1 MRILLQPRKRK
12 MPATDN
18 QLTPIERLWGLLTPD
33 VREVRNIYLFAVLS
47 GLVNLSLPLGIQGI
61 VNLIQGGQVSTAW
74 MVLVFFV
81 VLGVLLMGVIR
92 VFQMRITEDLQQKVF
107 ARAAFEFVYRIP
119 RVKMELL
126 YRHYAPELMNRFFD
140 VLTVQKGLSKLL
152 LDFSTASLMVIFGL
166 ILLSLYHPFFIIFS
180 VILVFLIA
188 VIFKFTFD
196 RGLRTSLMES
206 KHKYKVAHWLEELA
220 RTGVTFRLA
229 GKTRL
234 PLHRIDHHVGDYLT
248 YREAHFRVLVQQY
261 SLMVVFK
268 VMVALG
274 LLAIGGFLVI
284 EQQMN
289 IGQFIAA
296 EIIIL
301 LIMAAVEKLIESLE
315 SIYDVL
321 TALEKIGQ
329 VTDLELEQDSG
340 IDLCDHC
347 DGTGLRVDLHD
358 VTFYYPDFK
367 KPTIDRVSL
376 HLKHGEKV
384 VVVGRTGSGKTTLL
398 QLLAG
403 LYDVQQGTVA
413 YNDFPRGNLELSS
426 LRSVIGD
433 CLSEELLF
441 EGTILDNITMGR
453 EAATFE
459 RVQWA
464 VKELGLEEFIRSQP
478 QGYETILDTQGR
490 RLARGIVQKL
500 LLARSIVDKPRLLL
514 LEDVLDVL
522 SEDRQ
527 RGVSD
532 FLMSKENGWTLVAI
546 SSDPYF
552 ARLADR
558 IILMEDGRI
567 IREGSFDEMKDLFI

>member
-1 MRILLQPRKRK
+1 

-126 YRHYAPELMNRFFD
+126 YKHYAPELMNRFFD

-301 LIMAAVEKLIESLE
+301 LIMGAVEKLIESLE

-347 DGTGLRVDLHD
+347 DGAGLRVDLHD
-358 VTFYYPDFK
+358 VTFYYPDFN
-367 KPTIDRVSL
+367 KPTIDKVSL
-376 HLKHGEKV
+376 HLTPGEKV
-384 VVVGRTGSGKTTLL
+384 LVVGRTGSGKTTLL

-403 LYDVQQGTVA
+403 LYDVQQGTVS

-453 EAATFE
+453 DAATFD

-532 FLMSKENGWTLVAI
+532 FLMSKDNGWTLVAI

-552 ARLADR
+552 AKLADR

>member
-1 MRILLQPRKRK
+1 

-126 YRHYAPELMNRFFD
+126 YKHYAPELMNRFFD

-229 GKTRL
+229 GKDQTSASSHRSSCWRL
-234 PLHRIDHHVGDYLT
+234 
-248 YREAHFRVLVQQY
+248 
-261 SLMVVFK
+261 S
-268 VMVALG
+268 
-274 LLAIGGFLVI
+274 
-284 EQQMN
+284 
-289 IGQFIAA
+289 
-296 EIIIL
+296 
-301 LIMAAVEKLIESLE
+301 
-315 SIYDVL
+315 
-321 TALEKIGQ
+321 
-329 VTDLELEQDSG
+329 DLPRG
-340 IDLCDHC
+340 
-347 DGTGLRVDLHD
+347 
-358 VTFYYPDFK
+358 P
-367 KPTIDRVSL
+367 
-376 HLKHGEKV
+376 
-384 VVVGRTGSGKTTLL
+384 
-398 QLLAG
+398 
-403 LYDVQQGTVA
+403 
-413 YNDFPRGNLELSS
+413 FPRA
-426 LRSVIGD
+426 
-433 CLSEELLF
+433 
-441 EGTILDNITMGR
+441 GTAVFAHGG
-453 EAATFE
+453 
-459 RVQWA
+459 VQGHGGSWA
-464 VKELGLEEFIRSQP
+464 FGHRWFS
-478 QGYETILDTQGR
+478 GH
-490 RLARGIVQKL
+490 
-500 LLARSIVDKPRLLL
+500 
-514 LEDVLDVL
+514 
-522 SEDRQ
+522 
-527 RGVSD
+527 
-532 FLMSKENGWTLVAI
+532 
-546 SSDPYF
+546 
-552 ARLADR
+552 
-558 IILMEDGRI
+558 
-567 IREGSFDEMKDLFI
+567 